1 MGQKTVVVN
10 KEQRICRVTMNRPNV
25 MNAFD
30 LDMGADLLEIFE
42 QISRDK
48 KISVVILTG
57 AGDNFSSGADM
68 QLLKEETGALQE
80 LEFMK
85 DVSKLIRCM
94 RELPQPIISKVR
106 GVAYGVGANIALA
119 GDFVIASLNARFCE
133 AFVNIGLSL
142 DGGGTYFLPRLVGL
156 ARARELAL
164 LGDEFDG
171 ETAESMGLIYR
182 SVPDDDLEK
191 EVDEVARKLSGKPF
205 AALGLI
211 KEGLEGSFDRSLTEA
226 LEWEAAHQSIMTQ
239 TVDFKKRVEKFIES
253 TSINN

>member
-1 MGQKTVVVN
+1 MGQKTILVD

-30 LDMGADLLEIFE
+30 MGMATDLLDIFE

-48 KISVVILTG
+48 EISVVILSG
-57 AGDNFSSGADM
+57 AGNNFSSGADM
-68 QLLKEETGALQE
+68 QLLKEETGAFQK

-85 DVSKLIRCM
+85 DVSKVIRCM

-106 GVAYGVGANIALA
+106 GVAYGVGVNIALA

-133 AFVNIGLSL
+133 AFVNIGLIL

-156 ARARELAL
+156 TRARELAL

-171 ETAESMGLIYR
+171 ETAESMGLIYK
-182 SVPDDDLEK
+182 SVPDDKLEK
-191 EVDEVARKLSGKPF
+191 EVDEVARKLLRKPS
-205 AALGLI
+205 AALALI

-226 LEWEAAHQSIMTQ
+226 LEWEAAHQSIMVQ
-239 TVDFKKRVEKFIES
+239 TVDFKKRVEKLIES
-253 TSINN
+253 RSTNN